1 MEIIGLEKIVG
12 VDVYYESLHCV
23 YDSLYFPRTDML
35 ETCVVQLYNLIM
47 INAL

>member
-12 VDVYYESLHCV
+12 VDVYYESLQCV
-23 YDSLYFPRTDML
+23 YDSLYFRRIDML
-35 ETCVVQLYNLIM
+35 HTYVVQLYNLSM